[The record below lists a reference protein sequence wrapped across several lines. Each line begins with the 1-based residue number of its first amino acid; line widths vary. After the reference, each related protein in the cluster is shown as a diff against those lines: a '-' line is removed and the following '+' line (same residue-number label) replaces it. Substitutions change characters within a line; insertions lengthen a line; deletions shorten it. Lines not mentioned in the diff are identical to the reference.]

1 MLHGHDL
8 IIRICSALHVILSK
22 LLFACGE
29 CAFIVMYV
37 AAQESH
43 NVQFLSSRT
52 PALCA
57 RAAQTLAQF
66 SRQARHVQC
75 SVATAFRWAETTR
88 LRYVVVLITRLGSC
102 QSVHVSIPPLAHCLL
117 TTLTAAVRRYY
128 QLAQL
133 AILLSIRQVT

>member
-1 MLHGHDL
+1 MYRIATLDL
-8 IIRICSALHVILSK
+8 PRHTRPIRKVA
-22 LLFACGE
+22 GE
-29 CAFIVMYV
+29 CACIVMYV

-57 RAAQTLAQF
+57 RVARTLAQF
-66 SRQARHVQC
+66 SRRARHAQC

-102 QSVHVSIPPLAHCLL
+102 QSVHVSSPPVAHCLRKPL
-117 TTLTAAVRRYY
+117 AAVVRRYY

-133 AILLSIRQVT
+133 PILLSIRQVT